1 MNKNMEAA
9 SNLVF
14 AKEINDSKININ
26 FTTKPQGRT
35 EIPLDPTLDYIRR
48 YLLEENVDEEII
60 GSQETTLRGIEKP
73 FYDILGEKYPP
84 LQDNQLI
91 SYQQKENHNFTI
103 CISKNQVGPS
113 QNESLQ
119 QHTSIVNSLATE
131 FLKGAKEG
139 MKFLPNLKKLSID
152 RQENKLSLDPMNK
165 CDGKLSF
172 AEEKGSVIVDR
183 SKSKK
188 SSNDADLDPLE
199 GRNHKLPMVFFEEKI
214 RDEMFDKVLLNH
226 GENYA
231 REDTSSLK
239 ERTTL
244 KANYSHKNQYQFEL
258 INLKAL
264 LIACAEAIFIND
276 IKKAVELIQNIRKHA
291 SPIGNGTQRLACIL
305 ADGLEARLAGTG
317 NTIYRQ
323 LISRRVSS
331 ADVLKIYEM
340 FMSGNPILRVS
351 YHCANRSILSAAST
365 ALKIH
370 IVDFG
375 IAFGFQWPS
384 IIQAFA
390 EMKDKPPTLR
400 ITGVDLPQPGF
411 HPAERVK
418 TTGKRLEDYARD
430 FGVPFEYHGITSQWE
445 SICIEDLCIKDD
457 EVLIVNTMFNL
468 SERSCEPFFGTNNS
482 PNLFLDLIRTIKPK
496 LFIQGIVYVTFSPY
510 FIPRFKMVLLQYSR
524 FFDMFDTLFPLNSK
538 PRQQLERDLMGPLII
553 NQIACEGPDL
563 VQRWE
568 NYKQHHMRNLEAG
581 FEQLPVDPS
590 VVNEC
595 TEIVR
600 NGYDENF
607 FIEEDCN
614 WFLQGWKGNVIYAM
628 SLWKPRII

>member
-1 MNKNMEAA
+1 MT
-9 SNLVF
+9 L
-14 AKEINDSKININ
+14 KININ
-26 FTTKPQGRT
+26 LALKPQGRT
-35 EIPLDPTLDYIRR
+35 ETPLDPTLDYIRR
-48 YLLEENVDEEII
+48 YLLEENADEEII
-60 GSQETTLRGIEKP
+60 DSQETALRGIEKP
-73 FYDILGEKYPP
+73 FYDILGEKYPH

-91 SYQQKENHNFTI
+91 LNQQKENPDFTI
-103 CISKNQVGPS
+103 CISKNQVSPS
-113 QNESLQ
+113 QNESLK

-152 RQENKLSLDPMNK
+152 MQENKLSLDPMK
-165 CDGKLSF
+165 KSEGKLSL
-172 AEEKGSVIVDR
+172 AEEKGSIIVDR
-183 SKSKK
+183 SNSKK
-188 SSNDADLDPLE
+188 SSNDADVDLLE

-231 REDTSSLK
+231 KEQTSSLK
-239 ERTTL
+239 ESTTL
-244 KANYSHKNQYQFEL
+244 KVNYCHKNQYQYEH

-317 NTIYRQ
+317 SMIYRQ
-323 LISRRVSS
+323 LITRRVSS
-331 ADVLKIYEM
+331 TDVLKIYEM
-340 FMSGNPILRVS
+340 FMSGNPIFRVS
-351 YHCANRSILSAAST
+351 HHCANKSILSAAST

-375 IAFGFQWPS
+375 IVFGFQWPS

-390 EMKDKPPTLR
+390 EMKNKPPTLR

-430 FGVPFEYHGITSQWE
+430 FGVPFEYHGIASDQWE

-457 EVLIVNTMFNL
+457 EVLIVNAMFNL
-468 SERSCEPFFGTNNS
+468 SERSYEPFFGTNKS
-482 PNLFLDLIRTIKPK
+482 PNQFLDLIRTIKPK
-496 LFIQGIVYVTFSPY
+496 LFIQGVVNVSFSPY

-524 FFDMFDTLFPLNSK
+524 FF
-538 PRQQLERDLMGPLII
+538 
-553 NQIACEGPDL
+553 
-563 VQRWE
+563 
-568 NYKQHHMRNLEAG
+568 
-581 FEQLPVDPS
+581 
-590 VVNEC
+590 
-595 TEIVR
+595 
-600 NGYDENF
+600 
-607 FIEEDCN
+607 
-614 WFLQGWKGNVIYAM
+614 
-628 SLWKPRII
+628 